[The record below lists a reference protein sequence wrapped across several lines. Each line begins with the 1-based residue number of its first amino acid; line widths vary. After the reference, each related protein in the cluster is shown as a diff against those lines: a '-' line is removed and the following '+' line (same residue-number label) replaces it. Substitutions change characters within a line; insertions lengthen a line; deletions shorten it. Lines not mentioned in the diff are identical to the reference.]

1 MSFLGILLNLSFF
14 LFGLYHRG
22 TPLHC
27 PRSWDQENRRRKK
40 LLTKTAW
47 YRPHNA
53 VGFFPATP
61 RRELATKIK
70 EIVSEETA
78 RLGLNVKV
86 VETGGVSLKNK
97 LVKLDLTGCNFPG
110 CLLCLSGEK
119 GGSHTRRGPVYT
131 GKCKICGEK
140 GLTAEYHGESGFSA
154 YNRFLSHEQSVNME
168 NENNAFTKHLEM
180 FHPERRRDMSV
191 FKIKVV
197 KTFTKC
203 LDRQVLEGT
212 LINNQPVNIWLNS
225 KVEFHQSV
233 VPRVVLKRDSG
244 T

>member
-1 MSFLGILLNLSFF
+1 MKSQQSAVRGYERQCEEADR
-14 LFGLYHRG
+14 GG
-22 TPLHC
+22 TPLHR
-27 PRSWDQENRRRKK
+27 PRSWDQENRRKKK

-110 CLLCLSGEK
+110 
-119 GGSHTRRGPVYT
+119 
-131 GKCKICGEK
+131 
-140 GLTAEYHGESGFSA
+140 
-154 YNRFLSHEQSVNME
+154 
-168 NENNAFTKHLEM
+168 
-180 FHPERRRDMSV
+180 
-191 FKIKVV
+191 
-197 KTFTKC
+197 
-203 LDRQVLEGT
+203 
-212 LINNQPVNIWLNS
+212 
-225 KVEFHQSV
+225 
-233 VPRVVLKRDSG
+233 
-244 T
+244 